1 MGLRPNLRLRK
12 NKRRL
17 QKLTI
22 ILIQGGE
29 SLPPGLSPRSSAHPL
44 LRAQSP
50 PATPANHSVN
60 GLAPAPNRHAE
71 LDSASIPV
79 SKEVPFPFYANLS
92 FPCLTWESFSHTK
105 IRKHA
110 QKKGKTFFTRS
121 ARLQWY
127 TIAVDMG
134 NCNSIFLRY
143 ARKIEL
149 KNTPFKETNK

>member
-50 PATPANHSVN
+50 PATPAPATSRSTNAVRGKQAKQKKRQFPRTQSLPKCLYLCTPPLRQAQGTAVTLN
-60 GLAPAPNRHAE
+60 LFQGLFRNK
-71 LDSASIPV
+71 IPV
-79 SKEVPFPFYANLS
+79 FQTRHFRHLLRFAVSSATPS
-92 FPCLTWESFSHTK
+92 TG
-105 IRKHA
+105 
-110 QKKGKTFFTRS
+110 GKPPVTPP
-121 ARLQWY
+121 L
-127 TIAVDMG
+127 
-134 NCNSIFLRY
+134 FLC
-143 ARKIEL
+143 
-149 KNTPFKETNK
+149 